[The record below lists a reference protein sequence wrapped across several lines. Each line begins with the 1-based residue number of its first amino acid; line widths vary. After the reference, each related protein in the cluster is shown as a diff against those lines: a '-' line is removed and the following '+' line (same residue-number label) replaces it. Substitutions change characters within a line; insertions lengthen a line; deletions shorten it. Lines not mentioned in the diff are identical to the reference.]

1 MVDQAEQVQCAQELE
16 VEMGPAEVLE
26 PEEKLASLGDL
37 LDKGMHP
44 AELVDRMT
52 FVEVEHRCLKEQG
65 A

>member
-26 PEEKLASLGDL
+26 PEETLASLGEL

-52 FVEVEHRCLKEQG
+52 FEEV
-65 A
+65 